1 MLPTLYHGGTLVLMA
16 KFDAHRFLQLAETHR
31 VTHAML
37 VPVQYQRILAQPDFD
52 RFDLSSFKLKLCTS
66 APLRSAVIADAM
78 ARWPGNLREVYGLT
92 EGGISTSLDCA
103 AHPDKWDSVGVPT
116 QGAEVRVIGEDDREL
131 PRGATGEIVGRA
143 ISMMRGYV
151 NRPELTREIL
161 WTSPEGEVYYRSGDM
176 GRIDEDGFIYILDRR
191 KDMIISGGFNIYPV
205 DLEKVLLSHPA
216 VADATIIGIPS
227 EHWGET
233 PLGLVVLQPD
243 RNETENGILEW
254 ANTQLGKSQRLAA
267 IEFRATLPRSA
278 IGKVLKRELR
288 APYWPG
294 T

>member
-1 MLPTLYHGGTLVLMA
+1 
-16 KFDAHRFLQLAETHR
+16 
-31 VTHAML
+31 
-37 VPVQYQRILAQPDFD
+37 
-52 RFDLSSFKLKLCTS
+52 
-66 APLRSAVIADAM
+66 
-78 ARWPGNLREVYGLT
+78 
-92 EGGISTSLDCA
+92 
-103 AHPDKWDSVGVPT
+103 
-116 QGAEVRVIGEDDREL
+116 
-131 PRGATGEIVGRA
+131 
-143 ISMMRGYV
+143 
-151 NRPELTREIL
+151 
-161 WTSPEGEVYYRSGDM
+161 M

-233 PLGLVVLQPD
+233 PLGLVVLKPD
-243 RNETENGILEW
+243 RDETEHGILEW